1 MPNGNEHV
9 SERSFDQLMA
19 RLRSGD
25 EAAAAVVF
33 DRFAQRLLALARR
46 RLDRLLRPKVDPE
59 DVLQSVYKSFFRRH
73 AEGQYELE
81 SWDGLWGML
90 TVITLRKC
98 GHRVR
103 RFRAAS
109 RDVEREVSLPLHDE
123 RNIEFEV
130 IGREP
135 TPSEAARLAETL
147 EQVMRDLTERER
159 VILVLSLQGYGNA
172 EISNQ
177 VGRTERTVQRV
188 LQRVRKRLE
197 QMNAEYAADQ

>member
-1 MPNGNEHV
+1 MAGEG
-9 SERSFDQLMA
+9 SFEDLMA

-25 EAAAAVVF
+25 DAAAAEVF
-33 DRFAQRLLALARR
+33 SHFAQQLLALARR

-73 AEGQYELE
+73 VEGQYDLE
-81 SWDGLWGML
+81 SWDNLWGML

-98 GHRVR
+98 GHRRR

-109 RDVEREVSLPLHDE
+109 RNVEREVALPSRPEGD
-123 RNIEFEV
+123 REFEA

-135 TPSEAARLAETL
+135 TPSEAARLTETL

-159 VILVLSLQGYGNA
+159 IILVLSLQGYTNS
-172 EISNQ
+172 EISDQ

-197 QMNAEYAADQ
+197 QMNAEYAVEE